1 LIPNFKRIDALE
13 NFDVIIVGAGLS
25 GINAACH
32 LRRYCPNLT
41 FRIFEAR
48 SRIGGTWD
56 LFRYPGV
63 RSDSDMFTLG
73 FSHFP
78 WDSGK
83 AIADGPSI
91 LKYIEETARENHLQ
105 QKISFSHRVLAAN
118 WSSDRSLWTVSIQHE
133 NAGEL
138 SQVSGRFLFLCTGYY
153 DYDKGYTPE
162 FKGFADYR
170 GRCAHPQRWPED
182 LDYQGKKVVVI
193 GSGATAVTLVPELAK
208 KAHHVTML
216 QRSPTYMINLPA
228 EDSIDAFVLRF
239 LPKGL
244 AHRFL
249 RWRYIGLS
257 MGFFLLSRVSPK
269 LTRAILVGRVERE
282 LGASYDVR
290 THFWPRYNPWDQ
302 RLCVVPDGDLFHAI
316 KSGKVAM
323 ETAEI
328 DRFVEKGI
336 RLKSGEALEA
346 DLVVTA
352 TGFNLKF
359 AGGMAICVDDDQIT
373 LPDRVIFKG
382 MMLDGIP
389 NLAFTFGYTNA
400 SWTLKSDLICRYIC
414 RTLLYMNQNSWKVCI
429 PRRFSATSEKT
440 AAIELTSGYVLR
452 SIDQFPKQGRHSPW
466 KMRQN
471 YIMDLIGLRLRP
483 IRDSE
488 LEFRP

>member
-1 LIPNFKRIDALE
+1 ME

-78 WDSGK
+78 WDCGK

-91 LKYIEETARENHLQ
+91 LKYLEETARENYLQ

-118 WSSDRSLWTVSIQHE
+118 WSSDRSLWTLSIQHE
-133 NAGEL
+133 NAGEH
-138 SQVSGRFLFLCTGYY
+138 SQASGRFLFLCTGYY

-162 FKGFADYR
+162 FKGLADFR
-170 GRCAHPQRWPED
+170 GRCVHPQRWPED
-182 LDYQGKKVVVI
+182 LNYQDKKVVVI

-208 KAHHVTML
+208 KAQHVTML

-228 EDSIDAFVLRF
+228 ENPIDAMVLRF
-239 LPKGL
+239 LPKRL

-249 RWRYIGLS
+249 RWRYIGLT
-257 MGFFLLSRVSPK
+257 MGFYLLTRISPK
-269 LTRAILVGRVERE
+269 LARAILVGRVERE
-282 LGASYDVR
+282 LGASDNVR
-290 THFWPRYNPWDQ
+290 THFRPRYDPWDQ
-302 RLCVVPDGDLFHAI
+302 RLCVVPNGDLFHAV

-336 RLKSGEALEA
+336 RLRSGKALDA
-346 DLVVTA
+346 DLVITA

-359 AGGMAICVDDDQIT
+359 AGDVEICVDDRPIK

-382 MMLDGIP
+382 TMLDGIP
-389 NLAFTFGYTNA
+389 NFAFTFGYTNA

-414 RTLLYMNQNSWKVCI
+414 RTLLYMKQNSWRVCI
-429 PRRFSATSEKT
+429 PRRYSAASEKT
-440 AAIELTSGYVLR
+440 NAIELTSGYVSR
-452 SIDQFPKQGRHSPW
+452 SIDQFPKQGRRSPW
-466 KMRQN
+466 KIRQN

>member
-1 LIPNFKRIDALE
+1 M
-13 NFDVIIVGAGLS
+13 IIVGAGLS

-32 LRRYCPNLT
+32 LQRYCPNLT

-48 SRIGGTWD
+48 ARIGGTWD

-63 RSDSDMFTLG
+63 RSDSDMFTLS

-78 WDSGK
+78 WHRGK

-105 QKISFSHRVLAAN
+105 QKIRFSNRVLAADWN
-118 WSSDRSLWTVSIQHE
+118 SERSLWTVSIRHE
-133 NAGEL
+133 DAAER
-138 SQVSGRFLFLCTGYY
+138 SRVSGRFLFLCTGYY

-162 FKGFADYR
+162 FKGIDDYQ
-170 GRCAHPQRWPED
+170 GRCVHPQRWPED

-228 EDSIDAFVLRF
+228 EDPIDAFVVRF

-249 RWRYIGLS
+249 RWRYIGLN
-257 MGFFLLSRVSPK
+257 MGFYLLTRVSPK
-269 LTRAILVGRVERE
+269 LARAILVGRVKRE
-282 LGASYDVR
+282 LGASYDVH
-290 THFWPRYNPWDQ
+290 THFRPRYNPWDQ
-302 RLCVVPDGDLFHAI
+302 RLCVVPDGDLFHAV

-336 RLKSGEALEA
+336 RLKSGKALDA
-346 DLVVTA
+346 DIVVTA
-352 TGFNLKF
+352 TGLNLKF
-359 AGGMAICVDDDQIT
+359 AGGMAICVDDEKIK

-382 MMLDGIP
+382 LMLDGIP
-389 NLAFTFGYTNA
+389 NLAFTWGYTNA
-400 SWTLKSDLICRYIC
+400 SWTLKSDLVCRYIC
-414 RTLLYMNQNSWKVCI
+414 RTLLYMSHNNWKVCT
-429 PRRFSATSEKT
+429 PRRFSSNSEKA
-440 AAIELTSGYVLR
+440 AAIDFTSGYVLR
-452 SIDQFPKQGRHSPW
+452 SVDLFPKQGRHSPW
-466 KMRQN
+466 KTRQY
-471 YIMDLIGLRLRP
+471 YIMDLISLRLKS
-483 IRDSE
+483 IRDPE